1 MTQNPHPILEEIR
14 AACAERDLPPTKFG
28 LLAIGDPNL
37 VSEIEQRGREPRR
50 RTIAAIRHFIRTGER
65 LDQPVTAPAG
75 DPD

>member
-1 MTQNPHPILEEIR
+1 MQENPHPIIEEIR
-14 AACAERDLPPTKFG
+14 KACAERDLPPTKFG

-65 LDQPVTAPAG
+65 IDQPGNSPKA
-75 DPD
+75 